1 MLWKMCQKHSVKG
14 GGGGKTFLKSI
25 CPIFHL
31 KSLKVFDDYR
41 NIWLNAESSNDK
53 LH

>member
-1 MLWKMCQKHSVKG
+1 MEDVSKAFSEG
-14 GGGGKTFLKSI
+14 GRGGGKTFLKSI